1 MKLSLHEGLLKLES
15 EKTEFG
21 EASDEFAVK
30 YEGHPFEIGFNTRY
44 LLDVLSVMQSTEVQM
59 EFKNPM
65 SPSII
70 RDPSNDAFLSVIMP
84 LRTEW

>member
-1 MKLSLHEGLLKLES
+1 MLEVN
-15 EKTEFG
+15 TL
-21 EASDEFAVK
+21 
-30 YEGHPFEIGFNTRY
+30 IFNTRY
-44 LLDVLSVMQSTEVQM
+44 LLDVLSVMQSTEVQL